1 VTGLANASLPEN
13 ATLAE
18 VAVTLEAAGWWG
30 AVFDDRWHSVYV
42 TSENV
47 RMLSGLGDPAPVALG
62 THVFGREA
70 VQSGLSL
77 RFGFNTPELLRESF
91 LAYGPIVLA
100 DTPGGRDE
108 LRSIVDP
115 LFSDLIDELEPVD
128 VAATT
133 VCATHGG
140 KIWDGTAATMNIF
153 LRIRDAQGALV
164 GTAMIGQ
171 PAVTMTN
178 MAALTS
184 HGDVR
189 HLELMQHVAKA
200 GRRPA
205 AILFADLDG
214 STPLAKRLPTP
225 NYFSFCRRFVRVADT
240 CVIDNGGL
248 IGRHAGDGV
257 VAFFL
262 AETAGSESAAA
273 HACIS
278 AARSL
283 QLAIREVAERSDL
296 KPADVIL
303 RFGLHWGGTVYVGQ
317 LTTPGRTEVASLG
330 EEVNEAARIEACA
343 SGGRI
348 LASKALIERLESH
361 DANQLTID
369 AQRLTYTQL
378 ADLPSATDKA
388 RRDAPAIAVCDLGND
403 AA

>member
-1 VTGLANASLPEN
+1 VAGLADASLPED

-30 AVFDDRWHSVYV
+30 GVYDERWHTVYV
-42 TSENV
+42 TSENL
-47 RMLSGLGDPAPVALG
+47 RMLKIPDDVARAALG
-62 THVFGREA
+62 KHVFGPEA
-70 VQSGLSL
+70 VRSGLSC
-77 RFGFNTPELLRESF
+77 RFGFNTPELMRESF

-100 DTPGGRDE
+100 DTRGGRDE

-128 VAATT
+128 LVSTT
-133 VCATHGG
+133 ICSTHGS
-140 KIWDGTAATMNIF
+140 KIWDGTAATTNVFI
-153 LRIRDAQGALV
+153 RIRDAQGAVV
-164 GTAMIGQ
+164 GTAMIAQ
-171 PAVTMTN
+171 PAVSMTT

-184 HGDVR
+184 HGDPR
-189 HLELMQHVAKA
+189 HLERMQHVETA

-225 NYFSFCRRFVRVADT
+225 SYFSFCRRLVRAADT

-273 HACIS
+273 RACVA

-296 KPADVIL
+296 EPADVVL
-303 RFGLHWGGTVYVGQ
+303 RFGLHWGATVYVGQ

-348 LASKALIERLESH
+348 LASKALIERLDSD
-361 DANQLTID
+361 DADELTID
-369 AQRLTYTQL
+369 VRRLNYTQL

-388 RRDAPAIAVCDLGND
+388 RRDAPAIAVCDLGTG